1 MKTCK
6 NYLLLLAYS
15 ALLLAS
21 QLLGDGWNLI
31 IPIVNK

>member
-1 MKTCK
+1 MKTWK

-31 IPIVNK
+31 IPIINK